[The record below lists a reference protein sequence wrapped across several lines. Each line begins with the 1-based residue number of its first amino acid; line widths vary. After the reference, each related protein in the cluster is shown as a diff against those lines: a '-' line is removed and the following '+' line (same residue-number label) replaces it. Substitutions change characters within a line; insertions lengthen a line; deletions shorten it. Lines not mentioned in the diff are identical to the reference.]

1 MMMNSNYF
9 YHIIWYDDFVSDP
22 QTEVDNFYDAFD
34 IEKYHHNLNKV
45 DQLKI
50 VSVKYND
57 TTYGNNMHTIRKQ
70 SKS

>member
-1 MMMNSNYF
+1 MNSNYF
-9 YHIIWYDDFVSDP
+9 HHIIWYDDFVSDP

-50 VSVKYND
+50 NGVKYND
-57 TTYGNNMHTIRKQ
+57 TTYGNNMHTISEHNQ
-70 SKS
+70 KS